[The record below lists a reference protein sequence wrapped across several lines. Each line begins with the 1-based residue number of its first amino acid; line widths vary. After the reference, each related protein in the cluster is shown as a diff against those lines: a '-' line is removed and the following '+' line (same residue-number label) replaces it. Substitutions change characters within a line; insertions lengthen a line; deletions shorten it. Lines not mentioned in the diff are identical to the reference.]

1 MHHLRPAPPARGL
14 LRPSLS
20 ASWAHAEPRVPTAA
34 GPVFVVMQALWSLG
48 RDGERVVKALCGVDL
63 NVEWNGSE
71 KNRIVARAGSS
82 VMAEQCAALEY
93 LYDMI
98 ILGLRQEI
106 MMQGSNDPRVFAELD
121 DIRVNPDFQACVRK
135 SLREAD
141 PAFPNCDTL
150 RGQLGWDVWQ

>member
-1 MHHLRPAPPARGL
+1 MGWTRRPATL
-14 LRPSLS
+14 L
-20 ASWAHAEPRVPTAA
+20 EA
-34 GPVFVVMQALWSLG
+34 GPKRTMIQSSALSRAVGVFVVMQALWSLG

-135 SLREAD
+135 SSLREAD

-150 RGQLGWDVWQ
+150 LRGQLGWDVWQ

>member
-1 MHHLRPAPPARGL
+1 MG
-14 LRPSLS
+14 
-20 ASWAHAEPRVPTAA
+20 
-34 GPVFVVMQALWSLG
+34 
-48 RDGERVVKALCGVDL
+48 RVVKALCGVDL
-63 NVEWNGSE
+63 NVEWNCSE

-135 SLREAD
+135 SSLREAD

-150 RGQLGWDVWQ
+150 LRGQLGWDVWQ